1 MGQTCPFGLLFFI
14 FILYSGSFAFKPIL
28 NPSAEE
34 IIINEGELLE
44 LNCTSGSPII
54 FVYPHEL
61 VNIETSDAILSTII
75 DPDGNFIIN
84 FRRLSAVSGDT
95 GWYGCAEE
103 DVGFPSKQDMGYHA
117 QFSWTYVYVKSGDH
131 LLVADLELEV
141 LHATSGYDEIIPC
154 RPTAPDLQVTI
165 SVIGDSV
172 YEKIQS
178 TFNPKVGFILKNPK
192 VIDSNQYECTA
203 TREDG
208 YSQTID
214 VYLMVTTP
222 PLIEDLKI
230 SPVRPRYVIQGQ
242 NLSVNCTA
250 TLTKGGPFT
259 VRWFGPPN
267 RTLIQND
274 PRRPVK
280 NYTNHLGLS
289 SWKYTV
295 ELNILNSTNDDNGV
309 YYCETKTNGPKEEV
323 KTSIE
328 IHDPSVTFI
337 EVTSDDHYRYHV
349 LNETEHVRW
358 IVHIHAHP
366 PPTLRW
372 MYSLGK
378 NEMQPLYERYDVS
391 HHSEY
396 NITVDPE
403 LTFTTFSIRNLR
415 LDHSGNYTLEVS
427 NQHGNKSIT
436 FSLYVRMKP
445 RNNIK
450 VHAYYAPN
458 QLVEIRNEVDAY
470 PASNVTWS
478 YLNCPHYPSRLGC
491 FAEYILEWTLT
502 EESPIRYET
511 IVKFHVKMTG
521 IITCVACNEVG
532 CEMAR
537 EVIFVSD
544 GSNGVG
550 VIIPESQ
557 MTVGDDLELICF
569 ASIYNYTNN
578 LRWQI
583 DDENIIGNDRV
594 KVIYETTQFTHR
606 STLSIKNLQKSDATE
621 YTCVATANDFNEYRE
636 YYILNLADPKPAKI
650 IETNMNGTE
659 VTFDLN
665 ILGHNTISLT
675 CAATGTPKPNVTW
688 YKDGNLLERNNQY
701 FFTRSKQE
709 LNIKYLDEGDS
720 GKYLCRAEN
729 RFAKEEKFLMF
740 IVVGKELPKTWIIAG
755 CGVLIVC
762 CILTI
767 IYCIKFRRERVMR
780 KQLMEAGL
788 THFEE
793 GALECLNPDLT
804 LEDQAEHLPYDKK
817 YEFPRE
823 KLDLGKQLGSGAF
836 GVVRKARAR
845 GILENEDVTTVAVK
859 MVKRT
864 IDPTYIKAL
873 VSELK
878 IMIHLGKHLNVVN
891 LLGACTKSISKSE
904 LLVIVEYCHF
914 GNLHNYLLRHRDN
927 FIDQID
933 PTTGKLDV
941 NIGQDILSKA
951 NNYDDVNSHS
961 NNSDNTRSGVESVTY
976 TQDSQ
981 GVTLA
986 TGEISMSNTSSSSQ
1000 PDWRTNYRGDYKDK
1014 NLRPICTQDL
1024 TSWAFQVARGME
1036 YLSDRKV
1043 LHGDLAARNILL
1055 AENNIVKI
1063 CDFGL
1068 AKTMYKDNNYK
1079 KKGDALLPVKWMAI
1093 ESIRD
1098 RVFSTQSDVWS
1109 FGIVLWEF
1117 FTLAQTPY
1125 YSIDAETQYHKLSD
1139 GYRLEQPE
1147 YSTKEMYD
1155 IMLLCWTDRPILR
1168 PSFSE
1173 LVDSIGDL
1181 LGESVK
1187 QHYMDL
1193 NTPYLHMNTTA
1204 LEGRNDYLKMMA
1216 APDHTLLSSPSHDYV
1231 NAPSIG
1237 GRGDSAYLSMSPSG
1251 KDDIMIN
1258 SPGPDFNHTHFRF
1271 PTPVNNKSDS
1281 ETEEIV
1287 ESSPMLQD
1295 DNNYDDD
1302 DDDDDPYLKPIN
1314 IHEQRARFV
1323 KEQQSR
1329 RRKPE
1334 KPDPNLGYCNTSTIV
1349 SIARSLDDEKK
1360 EDEVDYQ
1367 ERKNGNTVPSIIR
1380 TQDNYVN
1387 MPKQKIDLRK
1397 SDLPPSTS
1405 VQSFSNPSYIFMDQ
1419 NKDND
1424 EVDV

>member
-1 MGQTCPFGLLFFI
+1 MFSPW
-14 FILYSGSFAFKPIL
+14 ILYGSLAFKPIL
-28 NPSAEE
+28 EPSSKE
-34 IIINEGELLE
+34 IIINEGDLLE
-44 LNCTSGSPII
+44 LNCTSGTPLI

-61 VNIETSDAILSTII
+61 LSIDTSDAILSTII
-75 DPDGNFIIN
+75 DDDGNFIIN
-84 FRRLSAVSGDT
+84 FRRLSAISGDT

-103 DVGFPSKQDMGYHA
+103 DVGFPSKQDMGFHA
-117 QFSWTYVYVKSGDH
+117 NFSWIYVYVKSDEQ
-131 LLVADLELEV
+131 LLVADLDLEV

-154 RPTAPDLQVTI
+154 RPTSPYFNVTI
-165 SVIGDSV
+165 SILGDSI

-178 TFNPKVGFILKNPK
+178 TFNPKIGFVLKNPQ

-208 YSQTID
+208 FTQSID

-230 SPVRPRYVIQGQ
+230 TPVRPRYVIEGQ
-242 NLSVNCTA
+242 NLSINCTA
-250 TLTKGGPFT
+250 TITKGGPFT

-280 NYTNHLGLS
+280 NYTSHLEQF
-289 SWKYTV
+289 WKYTV
-295 ELNILNSTNDDNGV
+295 ELNILNSTHADNGI
-309 YYCETKTNGPKEEV
+309 YYCETKTNGPKEEAQ
-323 KTSIE
+323 TFIE
-328 IHDPSVTFI
+328 IHDPRITFI
-337 EVTSDDHYRYHV
+337 DVDSDDHYRYHV

-358 IVHIHAHP
+358 IVHIYAHP
-366 PPTLRW
+366 PPTIRW
-372 MYSLGK
+372 MSSLGK
-378 NEMQPLYERYDVS
+378 SELQPVDDRL
-391 HHSEY
+391 HPEY

-403 LTFTTFSIRNLR
+403 LTMTTFSIRNLR
-415 LDHSGNYTLEVS
+415 LAHSGNYTLEVS
-427 NQHGNKSIT
+427 NEHGNRSIT

-458 QLVEIRNEVDAY
+458 QLVEIRNEIDAY
-470 PASNVTWS
+470 PATNVTWS
-478 YLNCPHYPSRLGC
+478 YLNCPHYPSQHSC
-491 FAEYILEWTLT
+491 FVENMLEWSLT
-502 EESPIRYET
+502 EESPIRFET
-511 IVKFHVKMTG
+511 IVKFQVKMSG
-521 IITCVACNEVG
+521 VITCLACNEVG
-532 CEMAR
+532 CEMAH
-537 EVIFVSD
+537 EVVLVSD
-544 GSNGVG
+544 GNNGVG
-550 VIIPESQ
+550 IIIPEGQ

-583 DDENIIGNDRV
+583 DEQDVVENDRI
-594 KVIYETTQFTHR
+594 KLIKEKTQFTHR
-606 STLSIKNLQKSDATE
+606 SILSIKNLQKSDAME
-621 YTCVATANDFNEYRE
+621 YACVATANDFNELKE
-636 YYILNLADPKPAKI
+636 YYILNLADPIPAKI

-665 ILGHNTISLT
+665 TLGHNMISLT
-675 CAATGTPKPNVTW
+675 CGAIGTPKPNITW

-729 RFAKEEKFLMF
+729 RFAKEERFLTF

-755 CGVLIVC
+755 CTVLIIC
-762 CILTI
+762 CLLTV

-804 LEDQAEHLPYDKK
+804 LDDQAEHLPYDRKW
-817 YEFPRE
+817 EFPRE
-823 KLDLGKQLGSGAF
+823 KLELGKQLGSGAF
-836 GVVRKARAR
+836 GVVRKARAK
-845 GILENEDVTTVAVK
+845 GILENEEVTTVAVK

-873 VSELK
+873 ASELK
-878 IMIHLGKHLNVVN
+878 IMVHLGKHLNVVN
-891 LLGACTKSISKSE
+891 LLGACTKNISKSE

-914 GNLHNYLLRHRDN
+914 GNLHNYLLRHRGD

-933 PTTGKLDV
+933 PTTGKLDI
-941 NIGQDILSKA
+941 NIGQDILSET
-951 NNYDDVNSHS
+951 NNYDDVNRVKYAALSFSPSHS
-961 NNSDNTRSGVESVTY
+961 YNSDNTRPGVESVTY
-976 TQDSQ
+976 TQDS
-981 GVTLA
+981 VTLG
-986 TGEISMSNTSSSSQ
+986 TGEFSMSNTSSQ

-1036 YLSDRKV
+1036 YLSERKV

-1079 KKGDALLPVKWMAI
+1079 KKGDALLPIKWMAI

-1125 YSIDAETQYHKLSD
+1125 YSIDAETQYHKLIE

-1147 YSTKEMYD
+1147 YATREMYD
-1155 IMLLCWTDRPILR
+1155 IILQCWTVRPILR

-1173 LVDSIGDL
+1173 LVNLIGDL

-1193 NTPYLHMNTTA
+1193 NTPYMDMNTMA
-1204 LEGRNDYLKMMA
+1204 LEGKNDYLKMMS

-1231 NAPSIG
+1231 NAPSIEST
-1237 GRGDSAYLSMSPSG
+1237 GRGDSAYLSLSPSG
-1251 KDDIMIN
+1251 KDDTMIN

-1271 PTPVNNKSDS
+1271 PTPVNNKSANDS
-1281 ETEEIV
+1281 DPDEIV
-1287 ESSPMLQD
+1287 ESSPMLQE
-1295 DNNYDDD
+1295 
-1302 DDDDDPYLKPIN
+1302 DDDPYLKPIN

-1323 KEQQSR
+1323 KEQQSK
-1329 RRKPE
+1329 RRKPVE
-1334 KPDPNLGYCNTSTIV
+1334 IPDPNLGYCNTSNIN
-1349 SIARSLDDEKK
+1349 SLDNKKDTVDYTEKK
-1360 EDEVDYQ
+1360 
-1367 ERKNGNTVPSIIR
+1367 NGSSVPSIIR

-1387 MPKQKIDLRK
+1387 MPKQKSDLRK
-1397 SDLPPSTS
+1397 DLPPGTS

-1419 NKDND
+1419 KDND